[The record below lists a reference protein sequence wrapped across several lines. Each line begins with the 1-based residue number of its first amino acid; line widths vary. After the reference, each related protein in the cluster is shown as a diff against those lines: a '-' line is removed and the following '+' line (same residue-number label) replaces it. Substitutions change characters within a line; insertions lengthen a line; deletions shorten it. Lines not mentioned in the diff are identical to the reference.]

1 MMITVRE
8 LRNMFLECPE
18 DWNIEFRKWEHG
30 NPEDFKEKYPRYPM
44 PNLVSIKIKEI
55 INKPDDDHKWIIH
68 KFIVEDDFDD
78 NFIKNR
84 NEMIEFFCNGLADY
98 ELISFELNTKEG
110 NIPLTIEVGDK
121 GYSDRIMMINLEE
134 N

>member
-18 DWNIEFRKWEHG
+18 DWNIEFCKWEHG
-30 NPEDFKEKYPRYPM
+30 NPEDFMQRNHYPM

-55 INKPDDDHKWIIH
+55 INKPNDNWIIH

-84 NEMIEFFCNGLADY
+84 NEMIDFFCDGLADY
-98 ELISFELNTKEG
+98 ELISFELETEEG

-121 GYSDRIMMINLEE
+121 GYSDKIMMINLEE

>member
-8 LRNMFLECPE
+8 LRNMFLQCPE

-30 NPEDFKEKYPRYPM
+30 NPEDFMQRNHWPM
-44 PNLVSIKIKEI
+44 PNLVSIKIKEVVTKA
-55 INKPDDDHKWIIH
+55 NSDHEWVNHI
-68 KFIVEDDFDD
+68 FIVEDDFDD

-84 NEMIEFFCNGLADY
+84 NEMIDFFCDGLADY
-98 ELISFELNTKEG
+98 ELISFELETKEG

-121 GYSDRIMMINLEE
+121 GYSDKIMMINLEE